1 MANNLSRS
9 DEYNSMITTNESYG
23 AVSFEQCNMIVK
35 QEVLDLTKKNNAN
48 FDKDNSFN
56 MEKFAE
62 YMGRIEEK
70 FKCTGWCSIK
80 YSTNVNGSKSNEVYM
95 NKYLFSDV
103 NNGLPEHIGCV
114 DQVIEWLPQYLL
126 SNGTYTIAEAGIQII
141 IIIMCFMLGNSRGKE
156 ENEIIKQVK
165 INVTEKKNVDEK

>member
-1 MANNLSRS
+1 MTNNLSRS

-35 QEVLDLTKKNNAN
+35 QEVLDLTKENNAN

-56 MEKFAE
+56 MEEFAE

-80 YSTNVNGSKSNEVYM
+80 YSKNVNGSKSNEIYM
-95 NKYLFSDV
+95 NKYLVFMMLWLHI
-103 NNGLPEHIGCV
+103 NNL
-114 DQVIEWLPQYLL
+114 QYFLFLL
-126 SNGTYTIAEAGIQII
+126 SY
-141 IIIMCFMLGNSRGKE
+141 
-156 ENEIIKQVK
+156 
-165 INVTEKKNVDEK
+165 INVILINILYNKLR